1 MDQRVRPC
9 RDVPDQQPEV
19 YFSPGTPAGNHRGI
33 TEICEHLNDQLGT
46 RRPGNRRAGNPS
58 GGARMIPAS
67 QAIIIAGLRLESAR
81 LFQQATS
88 LEFDAQDLAYQAS
101 EMENQA
107 EQEIVGHEIDDSAPG
122 AAGTTQS
129 NRSRGPGRVESM

>member
-1 MDQRVRPC
+1 
-9 RDVPDQQPEV
+9 
-19 YFSPGTPAGNHRGI
+19 
-33 TEICEHLNDQLGT
+33 
-46 RRPGNRRAGNPS
+46 
-58 GGARMIPAS
+58 MIPAS

-107 EQEIVGHEIDDSAPG
+107 EYEIDDSCAECRWYH
-122 AAGTTQS
+122 TKQS
-129 NRSRGPGRVESM
+129 IAWSGSCGKHVTIKRCLSMGPCLGIVRSDL

>member
-1 MDQRVRPC
+1 
-9 RDVPDQQPEV
+9 
-19 YFSPGTPAGNHRGI
+19 
-33 TEICEHLNDQLGT
+33 
-46 RRPGNRRAGNPS
+46 
-58 GGARMIPAS
+58 MIPAS

-107 EQEIVGHEIDDSAPG
+107 EQEIIGHEIGDSC
-122 AAGTTQS
+122 AGCRWYHTKQS
-129 NRSRGPGRVESM
+129 IAWSGSCGKHVTIKRCLSMGPCLGIARSDL